1 MSAGPEE
8 MPASEARAAFADL
21 IGRAQHAGA
30 TTYITNHGRRVA
42 AIVPVEAA
50 EALERLEDEA
60 LTKAALAALAEG
72 GDRVAHEEILAELG
86 ISVDAE

>member
-8 MPASEARAAFADL
+8 VPASEARAAFADL

-42 AIVPVEAA
+42 AIVPV
-50 EALERLEDEA
+50 
-60 LTKAALAALAEG
+60 
-72 GDRVAHEEILAELG
+72 
-86 ISVDAE
+86 